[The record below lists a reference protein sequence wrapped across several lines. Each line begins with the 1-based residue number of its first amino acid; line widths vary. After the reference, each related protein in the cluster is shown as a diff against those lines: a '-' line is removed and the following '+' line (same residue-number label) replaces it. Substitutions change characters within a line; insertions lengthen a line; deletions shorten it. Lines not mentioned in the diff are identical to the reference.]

1 MAMEPL
7 ILAANPGSAS
17 RKYALYRKQKR
28 VASINFEYENN
39 QIIGSLTT
47 KRKKVSLNGEIS
59 ELNQAASKIIP
70 VLRRHR
76 VIRNIKDIGGVG
88 LRVVAPSGYFLSDHL
103 LDEENLH
110 KLDQLEPIAPLHI
123 KATLQEARSLRT
135 HLKNI
140 PVLLVSDSAFHITKP
155 DYAWNYAIPLEDA
168 DRLEI
173 KRYGYHGIS
182 ISSIVNK
189 LKAANKLPPK
199 LIVCH
204 LGSGSSIT
212 AVLEGNSI
220 DNSMG
225 YSPLEGLMMAT
236 RSGSID
242 VVAALTLK
250 RALQLRNDS
259 FEAYLNNQCGLKGI
273 SGSSADIRKL
283 LEYEANGD
291 YRAGL
296 ALKMYVYHIQQS
308 IGQAAAV
315 LNGVDALVFTGTVG
329 IRSSVIRERI
339 TRNLSYL
346 GLELE
351 EPKNS
356 KTFEPKK
363 ITKINPRSRIK
374 PIFVITTNEELEMV
388 NKVRQYRD
396 QNNNQ

>member
-140 PVLLVSDSAFHITKP
+140 PVLLVSDSA
-155 DYAWNYAIPLEDA
+155 
-168 DRLEI
+168 
-173 KRYGYHGIS
+173 
-182 ISSIVNK
+182 
-189 LKAANKLPPK
+189 
-199 LIVCH
+199 
-204 LGSGSSIT
+204 
-212 AVLEGNSI
+212 
-220 DNSMG
+220 
-225 YSPLEGLMMAT
+225 
-236 RSGSID
+236 
-242 VVAALTLK
+242 
-250 RALQLRNDS
+250 
-259 FEAYLNNQCGLKGI
+259 
-273 SGSSADIRKL
+273 
-283 LEYEANGD
+283 
-291 YRAGL
+291 
-296 ALKMYVYHIQQS
+296 
-308 IGQAAAV
+308 
-315 LNGVDALVFTGTVG
+315 
-329 IRSSVIRERI
+329 
-339 TRNLSYL
+339 
-346 GLELE
+346 
-351 EPKNS
+351 
-356 KTFEPKK
+356 
-363 ITKINPRSRIK
+363 
-374 PIFVITTNEELEMV
+374 
-388 NKVRQYRD
+388 
-396 QNNNQ
+396 